1 MLAERPGAHITR
13 TCDLAAP
20 IPCQTTVVEV
30 AALPKPSL
38 LRRLCAAVALAA
50 VGAAL
55 LVIVAMLL
63 RSLIVLPLV
72 VAGLLVAVL
81 AGWSSL
87 VCAAR
92 VRRWVSLLLMVGA
105 LIATLVLLGLE
116 TIAGMVLVL
125 LLVAV
130 SNATAGVALGP
141 ERALLAEPLAAY
153 PVEPAANGV
162 LLMNARSGGGKVER
176 FHLVDE
182 ARRRGIA
189 TVLLR
194 PGDDLRSLAEDA
206 VAGGAEVIGM
216 AGGDGSQALV
226 ADVARRHDVAFV
238 CVPAGTRNHFA
249 LDLGLDRTD
258 VARALDAYGAAVE
271 RRVDLATVGGRVFVN
286 NASLGVYA
294 TVVQSPAYRAAKV
307 TTAVAMLPDLLG
319 PHAHGFDLRYAG
331 PDGVPADSADM
342 LLVSNNPYAIR
353 SVSGA
358 GSRPRLDTGLLGIVA
373 VRADTPA
380 EVSSLL
386 ALETTGAIHRFR
398 GFRQWTAPEFRID
411 SSQPV
416 PVGVDGEALRM
427 APPLE
432 FRILPGALRVRLPK
446 SSAGARRSPWRGAEV
461 RHSVAGLIRVLAN
474 RPAA

>member
-1 MLAERPGAHITR
+1 MPR
-13 TCDLAAP
+13 
-20 IPCQTTVVEV
+20 
-30 AALPKPSL
+30 PSL
-38 LRRLCAAVALAA
+38 LRRLCAAAALAA
-50 VGAAL
+50 FGGAL

-63 RSLIVLPLV
+63 RSLAVLPLV

-92 VRRWVSLLLMVGA
+92 TRRWVSLALMAGA
-105 LIATLVLLGLE
+105 LIATLVLLGVE
-116 TIAGMVLVL
+116 TIAGMVVVLV
-125 LLVAV
+125 LVAV
-130 SNATAGVALGP
+130 SNAAARVALGP
-141 ERALLAEPLAAY
+141 ERALLSEPPTARA
-153 PVEPAANGV
+153 VEPAQNGV

-176 FHLVDE
+176 FHLVEE
-182 ARRRGIA
+182 ARRRGVEP
-189 TVLLR
+189 VLLR
-194 PGDDLRSLAEDA
+194 PGDDLRALAEQA
-206 VAGGAEVIGM
+206 VAGGADVLGM

-249 LDLGLDRTD
+249 LDLGLDRAD
-258 VARALDAYGAAVE
+258 VAAALDAFGTAVE
-271 RRVDLATVGGRVFVN
+271 CRVDLATVGGRVFVN

-294 TVVQSPAYRAAKV
+294 TVVQSPAYRDAKLN
-307 TTAVAMLPDLLG
+307 TAVAMLPDMLG
-319 PHAHGFDLRYAG
+319 PHAPGFDLRYAG
-331 PDGVPADSADM
+331 PDGTPADSADL

-373 VRADTPA
+373 VRAETPA
-380 EVSSLL
+380 EVSTLL
-386 ALETTGAIHRFR
+386 ALETAGAIHRFR
-398 GFRQWTAPEFRID
+398 GFRQWTTPEFRID

-427 APPLE
+427 PPPLE

-446 SSAGARRSPWRGAEV
+446 SAAGGRRTPWQAVEVRRSAT
-461 RHSVAGLIRVLAN
+461 GLIRVLAN

>member
-1 MLAERPGAHITR
+1 
-13 TCDLAAP
+13 
-20 IPCQTTVVEV
+20 VEV
-30 AALPKPSL
+30 AALPRPSL
-38 LRRLCAAVALAA
+38 LRRLSAAAALAA

-55 LVIVAMLL
+55 LVIVAVLM

-72 VAGLLVAVL
+72 LAGLVVAVL

-92 VRRWVSLLLMVGA
+92 ARRWASLTLMAGA
-105 LIATLVLLGLE
+105 LIATLMLLGVE

-125 LLVAV
+125 LLVAA
-130 SNATAGVALGP
+130 SNAAAGVALGP
-141 ERALLAEPLAAY
+141 ERALLAEPAAATA
-153 PVEPAANGV
+153 VEAAVHGV

-176 FHLVDE
+176 FHLVEE

-206 VAGGAEVIGM
+206 VAGGADVIGM

-249 LDLGLDRTD
+249 LDLGLDRSD
-258 VARALDAYGAAVE
+258 VAGALDAFGAAVE
-271 RRVDLATVGGRVFVN
+271 RRIDLATVDGRVFVN

-294 TVVQSPAYRAAKV
+294 TVVQSAAYRDAKMS
-307 TTAVAMLPDLLG
+307 TAVAMLPDLLG
-319 PHAHGFDLRYAG
+319 PRATGFDLRYTG
-331 PDGVPADSADM
+331 PDGAPAESADL
-342 LLVSNNPYAIR
+342 LLVSNNPYTG
-353 SVSGA
+353 S
-358 GSRPRLDTGLLGIVA
+358 SRPRLDTGVLGIVA
-373 VRADTPA
+373 VRAETTA
-380 EVSSLL
+380 EASTLL
-386 ALETTGAIHRFR
+386 ALETVGAIHRFR
-398 GFRQWTAPEFRID
+398 GFRQWTAAEFRID

-416 PVGVDGEALRM
+416 PVGVDGEALLLP
-427 APPLE
+427 PPLE

-446 SSAGARRSPWRGAEV
+446 AAAGARRSPWRIAEV
-461 RHSVAGLIRVLAN
+461 RRSVAGLMRVLAN

>member
-1 MLAERPGAHITR
+1 
-13 TCDLAAP
+13 
-20 IPCQTTVVEV
+20 V
-30 AALPKPSL
+30 
-38 LRRLCAAVALAA
+38 CAAAALAA
-50 VGAAL
+50 FGVAL
-55 LVIVAMLL
+55 VVIVGILL
-63 RSLIVLPLV
+63 RSMAVLPLV
-72 VAGLLVAVL
+72 AAGLVIAVL

-92 VRRWVSLLLMVGA
+92 VRRWASVVLMAGA
-105 LIATLVLLGLE
+105 LIGTLVLLGVE
-116 TIAGMVLVL
+116 TIAGMVVVL
-125 LLVAV
+125 LLVAL
-130 SNATAGVALGP
+130 SNAAARVALGP
-141 ERALLAEPLAAY
+141 ERALLAEPAAAH
-153 PVEPAANGV
+153 PVEPARKGV
-162 LLMNARSGGGKVER
+162 LLMNARSGGGKVEK
-176 FHLVDE
+176 FHLAEE
-182 ARRRGIA
+182 ARRRGVT

-206 VAGGAEVIGM
+206 VAGGADVIGM

-258 VARALDAYGAAVE
+258 VARALDAFGAAVE
-271 RRVDLATVGGRVFVN
+271 RRIDLATVGGRVFVN

-294 TVVQSPAYRAAKV
+294 TVVQSPAYRDAKA

-319 PHAHGFDLRYAG
+319 PQARGFDLRYAG
-331 PDGVPADSADM
+331 PDGALADSADL

-353 SVSGA
+353 SGA
-358 GSRPRLDTGLLGIVA
+358 GSRPRLDTGLLGIVS
-373 VRADTPA
+373 VRAETPA
-380 EVSSLL
+380 EVSTLI
-386 ALETTGAIHRFR
+386 ALETAGAIQRFR

-416 PVGVDGEALRM
+416 PVGVDGEGLRM
-427 APPLE
+427 TPPLE

-446 SSAGARRSPWRGAEV
+446 ESVRRSPWRTVEV
-461 RHSVAGLIRVLAN
+461 RHSVTGLIRVLAN

>member
-1 MLAERPGAHITR
+1 MLAVRSGAHIARTR
-13 TCDLAAP
+13 DLARP
-20 IPCQTTVVEV
+20 IPCETTVVDV
-30 AALPKPSL
+30 AARPGPSL
-38 LRRLCAAVALAA
+38 LRRLCAAAALAA

-72 VAGLLVAVL
+72 VAGLVIAVL

-87 VCAAR
+87 VCAAPA
-92 VRRWVSLLLMVGA
+92 RRWASLILMAGA
-105 LIATLVLLGLE
+105 LVATLVLLGVE
-116 TIAGMVLVL
+116 TIAGMLLVL

-130 SNATAGVALGP
+130 SNAAAGVALGP
-141 ERALLAEPLAAY
+141 ERALLAEPPPAY
-153 PVEPAANGV
+153 PVEPAKNGV

-182 ARRRGIA
+182 ARRLGIA

-206 VAGGAEVIGM
+206 VAGGADVIGM

-226 ADVARRHDVAFV
+226 ADVAHRHDVAFV

-249 LDLGLDRTD
+249 LDLGLDRAD
-258 VARALDAYGAAVE
+258 VARALDAFGAAVE
-271 RRVDLATVGGRVFVN
+271 RRIDLATVGGRVFVN

-294 TVVQSPAYRAAKV
+294 TVVQSPAYRDAKV
-307 TTAVAMLPDLLG
+307 TTAVAMLPELLG
-319 PHAHGFDLRYAG
+319 PRAHGFDLRYAG
-331 PDGVPADSADM
+331 PDGAPADSADL
-342 LLVSNNPYAIR
+342 LLVSNNPYA
-353 SVSGA
+353 G

-373 VRADTPA
+373 VRAETPA

-386 ALETTGAIHRFR
+386 ALETAGAIHRFR

-411 SSQPV
+411 SAQPV

-446 SSAGARRSPWRGAEV
+446 GSAGARPSPWRAAEV